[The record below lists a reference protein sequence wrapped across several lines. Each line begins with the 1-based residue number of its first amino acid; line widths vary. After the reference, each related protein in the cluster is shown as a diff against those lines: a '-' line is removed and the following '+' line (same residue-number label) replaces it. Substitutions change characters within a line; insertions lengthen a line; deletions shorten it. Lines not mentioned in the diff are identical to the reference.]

1 MELVRTVMLNV
12 IVLVFFATVLD
23 LLLPDGRFRSYI
35 KMAMG
40 FFTVLVLVQPAVN
53 LLQHDYTAYFE
64 EIPPIEQAALAES
77 ADAVNHISVYDST
90 MPAYTAQAEAQ
101 YAAQTARQIEALLLL
116 GDYDVHDVQCCFTEA
131 DDTTNQRKL
140 MIQIQIQMCEAY
152 QEKQEQIRTAISG
165 YFDLDIAQV
174 QIEWMEAYCEDGIK
188 SESTD

>member
-23 LLLPDGRFRSYI
+23 LLLPDGSFRSYI

-40 FFTVLVLVQPAVN
+40 FFTVLVLVQPAIN

-77 ADAVNHISVYDST
+77 ADAVNHISGYDST

-101 YAAQTARQIEALLLL
+101 YAAQTVRQIEALLLL
-116 GDYDVHDVQCCFTEA
+116 GDYDVHGVQCCFTAA
-131 DDTTNQRKL
+131 DDTANQRKL
-140 MIQIQIQMCEAY
+140 MIQIQMCEAY

-165 YFDLDIAQV
+165 YFGLDIAQV
-174 QIEWMEAYCEDGIK
+174 QIEWMEAYCEDGLK
-188 SESTD
+188 SERTD